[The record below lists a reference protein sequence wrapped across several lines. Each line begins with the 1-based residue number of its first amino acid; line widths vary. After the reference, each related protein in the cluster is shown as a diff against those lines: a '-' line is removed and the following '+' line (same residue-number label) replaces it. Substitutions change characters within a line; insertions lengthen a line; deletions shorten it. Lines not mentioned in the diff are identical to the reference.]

1 MQLNNTELRLLE
13 GVIPAQSLP
22 SLFQLPALHASVPR
36 TAHLVQ
42 YQTDFS
48 ELGRNL
54 LAAEVINPADVSDA
68 AVTPQQVVAEGLRAW
83 FMRRIGGL
91 EHMRF
96 DVRILDAE
104 AANSHIDH
112 PQWEGDQFT
121 GPSVA
126 IVGAEAQLRYVED
139 VARFTEKLVPGL
151 FLTAYSELI
160 SASYR
165 TVEIQHPERILAN
178 ETAYSLWG
186 NDIDSVTDEE
196 ARQELMDRFCEQDES
211 TLDYYMPDT
220 VLEAYGNGFCFFMS
234 TKDRPEPS
242 KKKRPRFSNRR
253 LRKLGR
259 HYNAEIAGIAKKLLA
274 LRKAAARV
282 KALNADIASLQ
293 GLRCY
298 WVACILLF
306 NNDDRCLQYMDQE
319 GQYLWENGE
328 GTDLHSIVQLPTKA
342 CELATY
348 FQQLDALLDLVSKM
362 DALIPALSYCA
373 FAE

>member
-1 MQLNNTELRLLE
+1 MQLNNAELRLLE
-13 GVIPAQSLP
+13 GVIPTQSLP

-54 LAAEVINPADVSDA
+54 LAAEVIDPADISDQ

-96 DVRILDAE
+96 DVRVLDAE
-104 AANSHIDH
+104 TANSHIDH
-112 PQWEGDQFT
+112 PDWQGDTFT
-121 GPSVA
+121 GPSLA
-126 IVGAEAQLRYVED
+126 LVGGEADLRYVED
-139 VARFTEKLVPGL
+139 VARATEKLAPGL
-151 FLTAYSELI
+151 FLAAYTELV

-165 TVEIQHPERILAN
+165 TVEIQHPERILEN
-178 ETAYSLWG
+178 ETSYSLWQ
-186 NDIDSVTDEE
+186 NDIHSVTEEE
-196 ARQELMDRFCEQDES
+196 AREALEERFGDDEEVDIDR
-211 TLDYYMPDT
+211 YMPEA
-220 VLEAYGNGFCFFMS
+220 VLAAYGNGFCFDIS
-234 TKDRPEPS
+234 TSRPRLS
-242 KKKRPRFSNRR
+242 KKRRPRFPNRK

-259 HYNAEIAGIAKKLLA
+259 HPNPEIAGIATKFLA
-274 LRKAAARV
+274 LRRAAARV
-282 KALNADIASLQ
+282 ETLGADIASLQ

-306 NNDDRCLQYMDQE
+306 NNDERCAQYMDQE

-328 GTDLHSIVQLPTKA
+328 GTDLHSIEQLPTTA
-342 CELATY
+342 AELETY
-348 FQQLDALLDLVSKM
+348 FQNLDALLDLVSKM
-362 DALIPALSYCA
+362 DALIPALSYSA
-373 FAE
+373 NAE

>member
-13 GVIPAQSLP
+13 GVVPTQSLP

-54 LAAEVINPADVSDA
+54 LAAEVIDPADISDK
-68 AVTPQQVVAEGLRAW
+68 AVTPQQVVAEGLHAW

-96 DVRILDAE
+96 DVRVLDAE
-104 AANSHIDH
+104 TANSHIDH
-112 PQWEGDQFT
+112 PQWQGDQFT

-151 FLTAYSELI
+151 FLTAYTELI
-160 SASYR
+160 AASYR

-178 ETAYSLWG
+178 ETSYSLWG
-186 NDIDSVTDEE
+186 NDIDSVSDEE
-196 ARQELMDRFCEQDES
+196 ARQELMDRFGEEDES
-211 TLDYYMPDT
+211 TLDHYMPEA
-220 VLEAYGNGFCFFMS
+220 VLEAYGNGFCFSMVS
-234 TKDRPEPS
+234 NTRPELS
-242 KKKRPRFSNRR
+242 KKKRPRFSNRK

-259 HYNAEIAGIAKKLLA
+259 HHNAKVAAIAKKLLA
-274 LRKAAARV
+274 LRKSALRA
-282 KALNADIASLQ
+282 KALEGDIASLQ

-306 NNDDRCLQYMDQE
+306 NDDDRCSQYMDQE

-328 GTDLHSIVQLPTKA
+328 GTDLHSIVQLPTTA
-342 CELATY
+342 GELATY

-362 DALIPALSYCA
+362 DALIPSLSYCA